1 MDKMDTD
8 GGSKTQ
14 RLYRCGSNYALSK
27 LIMDN
32 VFEDLWRRENPDSS
46 ELTHYDRYSGT
57 RSRIDNVYIDIILFY
72 VSPSSPQLQRICLF
86 VKNIKD
92 AILKQVIG
100 GNTSILALKRILEY
114 FLEIPPLKEIL
125 ELKN

>member
-1 MDKMDTD
+1 MDKVDRD

-32 VFEDLWRRENPDSS
+32 VVEDLWRRENPDSS

-57 RSRIDNVYIDIILFY
+57 RSRIDNVYVDVKIANNTKISQDGIIYWSL
-72 VSPSSPQLQRICLF
+72 
-86 VKNIKD
+86 
-92 AILKQVIG
+92 
-100 GNTSILALKRILEY
+100 
-114 FLEIPPLKEIL
+114 
-125 ELKN
+125 